1 MVDES
6 KSTSNQYLSL
16 TVSFVVLKLEQIS
29 HISLRGNFLAGV
41 SNEESLAHLRVEH
54 RDLDTVIN
62 FLVENGH
69 PDQDLTRRLKRR
81 KLNLRDRITRLEH
94 AVAVSAGS

>member
-1 MVDES
+1 MAEV
-6 KSTSNQYLSL
+6 T
-16 TVSFVVLKLEQIS
+16 T
-29 HISLRGNFLAGV
+29 
-41 SNEESLAHLRVEH
+41 EESLANLRIEH

-81 KLNLRDRITRLEH
+81 KLVLRDRIARIELTQD
-94 AVAVSAGS
+94 AVAAS